1 SLNEDYNSFCDFI
14 EFKNDNII
22 MNTSQFTQS
31 SWARHVQ

>member
-1 SLNEDYNSFCDFI
+1 I

>member
-1 SLNEDYNSFCDFI
+1 
-14 EFKNDNII
+14 KNDNII

>member
-1 SLNEDYNSFCDFI
+1 H
-14 EFKNDNII
+14 DNII

>member
-1 SLNEDYNSFCDFI
+1 FI
-14 EFKNDNII
+14 EFKHDNII

>member
-1 SLNEDYNSFCDFI
+1 
-14 EFKNDNII
+14 DNII

>member
-1 SLNEDYNSFCDFI
+1 FI

>member
-1 SLNEDYNSFCDFI
+1 I
-14 EFKNDNII
+14 EFKHDNII

>member
-1 SLNEDYNSFCDFI
+1 M
-14 EFKNDNII
+14 EFKHDNII

>member
-1 SLNEDYNSFCDFI
+1 
-14 EFKNDNII
+14 FKHDNII

>member
-1 SLNEDYNSFCDFI
+1 
-14 EFKNDNII
+14 KHDNII

>member
-1 SLNEDYNSFCDFI
+1 
-14 EFKNDNII
+14 FKNDNII

>member
-1 SLNEDYNSFCDFI
+1 
-14 EFKNDNII
+14 EFKHDNII

>member
-1 SLNEDYNSFCDFI
+1 DFI
-14 EFKNDNII
+14 EFKHDNII